1 MDDSGHVE
9 DGEDHYLV
17 LGQLWDSGAVRA
29 DIDAHT
35 IATMYFGPYFAASYR
50 GEDSNQLAEQ
60 VVAVR
65 WPGIAAGN

>member
-1 MDDSGHVE
+1 VDDSGHVE

-17 LGQLWDSGAVRA
+17 LGQLRDSGAVRA

-50 GEDSNQLAEQ
+50 GEDSNQLPEQ

-65 WPGIAAGN
+65 